1 MSTPLT
7 DAQLD
12 AVFDATFGPST
23 MLTQA
28 EQSIAD
34 AKEALAAVRDWS
46 HREYVADSDLFA
58 APPALLAAV
67 PGCQR
72 VRNVETAR
80 ACLAFAEE
88 ALPALRLA
96 VEEGAKVGATGA
108 RKLRPSAEA
117 AEADDRIAE
126 ALGDVQ
132 MATIFASHIC
142 IDMANAYWSDCADL
156 S

>member
-1 MSTPLT
+1 MSAPLT
-7 DAQLD
+7 DAQL
-12 AVFDATFGPST
+12 AAAFDATFGPSPV
-23 MLTQA
+23 LVQA
-28 EQSIAD
+28 EQSIAE
-34 AKEALAAVRDWS
+34 AKESLAAVRDWS
-46 HREYVADSDLFA
+46 HREFVSDSDLFA

-67 PGCQR
+67 PDCQR

-108 RKLRPSAEA
+108 RKLRPSAEV
-117 AEADDRIAE
+117 AEANDRIAE
-126 ALGDVQ
+126 ALGEVS
-132 MATIFASHIC
+132 MGAIFARHIC
-142 IDMANAYWSDCADL
+142 IDMANAYWSDCVDL

>member
-12 AVFDATFGPST
+12 AAFDATFGPSP

-28 EQSIAD
+28 EQGIAE

-46 HREYVADSDLFA
+46 HREFVSDSDLFA
-58 APPALLAAV
+58 APAALLAAV

-72 VRNVETAR
+72 VRNVETAK
-80 ACLAFAEE
+80 ACLAFAEA

-108 RKLRPSAEA
+108 RKLRPFAEVAEA
-117 AEADDRIAE
+117 NDRIAQ
-126 ALGDVQ
+126 ALRDVQ
-132 MATIFASHIC
+132 MAAIFARQIC
-142 IDMANAYWSDCADL
+142 TSMAQSSWDASYDD
-156 S
+156 